1 MRYTYLQSQTE
12 DDSCGEMWTA
22 GYFDADG
29 EWHGESDWA
38 TAGQAADR
46 AELLNRDPIAAERAL
61 IRPGHPIADV
71 MMS

>member
-1 MRYTYLQSQTE
+1 MFAFLQSQTDSDPTGE
-12 DDSCGEMWTA
+12 LWTTGEYDDNGQWIA
-22 GYFDADG
+22 
-29 EWHGESDWA
+29 ESDWA